1 MSELARKDKSTR
13 AGELAR
19 TGELARIEG
28 LTISFP
34 GRAEP
39 AVNNVSLTISAGECV
54 ALVGESGSGKTLTA
68 RTLLGLLPHTAQVE
82 GAVQLSGAIAPQ
94 RGSAAWNALRG
105 TRVALV
111 PQEALSGLDPLR
123 RVEHEVGDT
132 LRLHRLASGAERR
145 RRVVSALANV
155 GMPKPEQQLRRRS
168 DELSGGLRQRA
179 LVASALIAEPELI
192 VADEPTTALDAGHRG
207 RVLAEIRRRV
217 DGGAGALLI
226 SHDLASVRGVADRV
240 IVMRDGHI
248 VEQGDPIHVLTTPEH
263 PFTRELLAASP
274 VGKPRGERL
283 LTSVSE
289 GEKSTS
295 TAVGNHVAR
304 GEGAAVGA
312 GVVVGS
318 STAVGSSA
326 APGRSSV
333 TATPATPRLE
343 LRSIDVTFGRG
354 AQTIRVLR
362 GASLTVAPGET
373 VGLVGESGSGK
384 TTLLRVALGLHRPN
398 SGDVRIDGVSRGEL
412 SRVERRELL
421 RRIALVP
428 QDPLDSF
435 PRGASGAAILSD
447 ALRAAGIP
455 SRDRRAHARQLAAE
469 VGLVPELLEQPAA
482 TLSGGQRQRVAIAR
496 ALARNPELLLLDEPV
511 SALDVTVQA
520 RVLDLLDEV
529 QARRGTAYLFVSHD
543 EDVIRHMSDRVLR
556 LEAGRIS

>member
-1 MSELARKDKSTR
+1 MSELAHKDKSTR
-13 AGELAR
+13 TGELAC

-248 VEQGDPIHVLTTPEH
+248 VEQGDPIHVLTAPEH

-274 VGKPRGERL
+274 AGKPRGERL
-283 LTSVSE
+283 LTSMSE

-304 GEGAAVGA
+304 GEGTVVGA

-318 STAVGSSA
+318 STAVGSNPAVGSSA

-333 TATPATPRLE
+333 TATPATPRLDCGASTSLSVAAPKPSGYCAAPPSLWPRVRPWGWSVNQGRVRPRCSE
-343 LRSIDVTFGRG
+343 LLWACIGQTQATCASTEFRAESCLASSAASFSGASHSCPRIRSIRFH
-354 AQTIRVLR
+354 
-362 GASLTVAPGET
+362 VAPQ
-373 VGLVGESGSGK
+373 
-384 TTLLRVALGLHRPN
+384 
-398 SGDVRIDGVSRGEL
+398 
-412 SRVERRELL
+412 
-421 RRIALVP
+421 VP
-428 QDPLDSF
+428 QS
-435 PRGASGAAILSD
+435 
-447 ALRAAGIP
+447 
-455 SRDRRAHARQLAAE
+455 
-469 VGLVPELLEQPAA
+469 
-482 TLSGGQRQRVAIAR
+482 
-496 ALARNPELLLLDEPV
+496 
-511 SALDVTVQA
+511 
-520 RVLDLLDEV
+520 
-529 QARRGTAYLFVSHD
+529 
-543 EDVIRHMSDRVLR
+543 
-556 LEAGRIS
+556 

>member
-1 MSELARKDKSTR
+1 MSDFVYKETPIHGS
-13 AGELAR
+13 
-19 TGELARIEG
+19 ELARIEG

-39 AVNNVSLTISAGECV
+39 VVDNVSLTISAGECV

-82 GAVQLSGAIAPQ
+82 GEVYLSGSSAPQ
-94 RGSAAWNALRG
+94 RGSSAWNALRG
-105 TRVALV
+105 TQVALV

-123 RVEHEVGDT
+123 RVEYEVGDS
-132 LRLHRLASGAERR
+132 LRLHHLASGTERR
-145 RRVVSALANV
+145 ELVVAALANV
-155 GMPKPEQQLRRRS
+155 GMPEPKKQLRRRS

-179 LVASALIAEPELI
+179 LVASALIAEPGLI
-192 VADEPTTALDAGHRG
+192 IADEPTTALDASHRG

-226 SHDLASVRGVADRV
+226 SHDLTSVRGVADRV
-240 IVMRDGHI
+240 VVMRDGHI
-248 VEQGDPIHVLTTPEH
+248 IEQGDPTHVLAAPKH

-274 VGKPRGERL
+274 AGKPRGERL
-283 LTSVSE
+283 LSSALE
-289 GEKSTS
+289 GEVSAS
-295 TAVGNHVAR
+295 TAAGNHVAT
-304 GEGAAVGA
+304 GKGTVVDT
-312 GVVVGS
+312 GVVV
-318 STAVGSSA
+318 SSA
-326 APGRSSV
+326 APGCSCV
-333 TATPATPRLE
+333 TAAPVTPRLE
-343 LRSIDVTFGRG
+343 LRDINVAFDRG
-354 AQTIRVLR
+354 DRTTPVLR
-362 GASLTVAPGET
+362 GASLTVNPGET

-398 SGDVRIDGVSRGEL
+398 SGGVLIDGVSRGAF

-455 SRDRRAHARQLAAE
+455 SRDRRAYARQLAAE

-556 LEAGRIS
+556 LEAGRIF